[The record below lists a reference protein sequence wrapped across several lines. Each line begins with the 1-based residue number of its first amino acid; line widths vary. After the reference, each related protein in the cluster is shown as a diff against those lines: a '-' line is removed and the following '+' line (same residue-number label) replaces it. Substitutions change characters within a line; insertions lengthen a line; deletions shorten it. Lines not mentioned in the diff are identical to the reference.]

1 MFRAGGAGV
10 TQEVTSREK
19 LESVNKMGREG
30 IGEGCRHKAR
40 GSKEECSGST
50 RVVCDQESGQE
61 QAEPGGQRLV
71 QTKTRM
77 PRWAPQASGG
87 HPRRPVR
94 EGDPDPDLSQRTSE
108 EEGPQRR
115 PDTRPRT
122 KLGLTVAVQVRDAQ
136 GVSKGR
142 RAVRVSR
149 DAGQLR
155 RSSRWD

>member
-1 MFRAGGAGV
+1 M
-10 TQEVTSREK
+10 
-19 LESVNKMGREG
+19 
-30 IGEGCRHKAR
+30 
-40 GSKEECSGST
+40 
-50 RVVCDQESGQE
+50 
-61 QAEPGGQRLV
+61 
-71 QTKTRM
+71 
-77 PRWAPQASGG
+77 
-87 HPRRPVR
+87 R
-94 EGDPDPDLSQRTSE
+94 EGDPDPALSQRTSA

-136 GVSKGR
+136 GVSKGG